1 MLKTWQCSNF
11 LLDRPSPILKIFEP
25 FFEFFWYP
33 KTFSSFE
40 GISTSFLMFKR
51 QRDYVTFPTTNNA
64 YNISFLIFQNMYA
77 HRVGFVVAT
86 THLAR
91 IQLRRK
97 GKNEQGKVATL
108 NELEFDVFIHPIY
121 SVLGI

>member
-1 MLKTWQCSNF
+1 
-11 LLDRPSPILKIFEP
+11 
-25 FFEFFWYP
+25 
-33 KTFSSFE
+33 
-40 GISTSFLMFKR
+40 
-51 QRDYVTFPTTNNA
+51 
-64 YNISFLIFQNMYA
+64 MYA
-77 HRVGFVVAT
+77 HRVGFVVAI

-108 NELEFDVFIHPIY
+108 NELEFYVSIHPIY

>member
-1 MLKTWQCSNF
+1 
-11 LLDRPSPILKIFEP
+11 
-25 FFEFFWYP
+25 
-33 KTFSSFE
+33 
-40 GISTSFLMFKR
+40 MFKK
-51 QRDYVTFPTTNNA
+51 QRDYVTFPTTNNT
-64 YNISFLIFQNMYA
+64 YNISFLIFQNTYA